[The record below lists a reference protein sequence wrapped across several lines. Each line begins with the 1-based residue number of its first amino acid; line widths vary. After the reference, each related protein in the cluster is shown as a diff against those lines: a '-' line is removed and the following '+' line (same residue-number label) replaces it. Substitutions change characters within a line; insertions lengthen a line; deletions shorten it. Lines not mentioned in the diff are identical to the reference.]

1 MYIIER
7 LKQDYPQ
14 FKKELEQYDQYLLR
28 THGKE
33 YNAHRIFDDQKEN
46 FKFVQAAYD
55 SLAKTGSHGKEFNK
69 QMALYEQSFND
80 DKDFLAY
87 FVHQFY
93 DIDGRNM
100 TVPELKEIIQEKFK
114 QIDKLRVGG

>member
-14 FKKELEQYDQYLLR
+14 FTKELKQYDQFLLR

-46 FKFVQAAYD
+46 FKFVKAAYD
-55 SLAKTGSHGKEFNK
+55 SLDETGRHGKEFNK
-69 QMALYEQSFND
+69 QMAMYEKSLND

-87 FVHQFY
+87 FVHQYY

-100 TVPELKEIIQEKFK
+100 TVPELKEIIQEKFR